1 MADLKD
7 LLGDAYKED
16 MTFDE
21 VNAALAEKDL
31 VDKSQ
36 FEGFVP
42 KSLLEKANSE
52 AADYKKKWKAASSE
66 QGRKAIEEAEQKAQ
80 AEEELKSLRRENKVS
95 KYEKQY
101 LAQKYDPKD
110 AFDIAEALYDGDMD
124 TVFKIQQKHD
134 DEVRKSIKA
143 EIMKDMTAPPS
154 GNQKTVDYSKQIAE
168 AQERGD
174 MVMVASLIRQQAE
187 ANAK

>member
-7 LLGDAYKED
+7 LLGDAYKEN
-16 MTFDE
+16 MTFDDI
-21 VNAALAEKDL
+21 NSALAERDL

-36 FEGFVP
+36 FDGFVP
-42 KSLLEKANSE
+42 KTLLDKANSE
-52 AADYKKKWKAASSE
+52 AADYKKRWKAASSE
-66 QGRKAIEEAEQKAQ
+66 QERKAIEEAEQKAQ
-80 AEEELKSLRRENKVS
+80 AEEELKNLRRENKVS

-134 DEVRKSIKA
+134 DEVRKNIKA
-143 EIMKDMTAPPS
+143 EIMKDMPAPPS

-168 AQERGD
+168 AQGRGD

>member
-1 MADLKD
+1 
-7 LLGDAYKED
+7 
-16 MTFDE
+16 
-21 VNAALAEKDL
+21 
-31 VDKSQ
+31 
-36 FEGFVP
+36 
-42 KSLLEKANSE
+42 
-52 AADYKKKWKAASSE
+52 
-66 QGRKAIEEAEQKAQ
+66 
-80 AEEELKSLRRENKVS
+80 
-95 KYEKQY
+95 
-101 LAQKYDPKD
+101 
-110 AFDIAEALYDGDMD
+110 MD

-143 EIMKDMTAPPS
+143 EIMKDMPAPPS

>member
-1 MADLKD
+1 MADLKE

-16 MTFDE
+16 MTLDDI
-21 VNAALAEKDL
+21 NTALAGIDL
-31 VDKSQ
+31 VEKSQ
-36 FEGFVP
+36 FDGFVP
-42 KSLLEKANSE
+42 KTLLEKANSE

-66 QGRKAIEEAEQKAQ
+66 QERKAIEEAELKAQ
-80 AEEELKSLRRENKVS
+80 TEEELKNLRRENKVS

-101 LAQKYDPKD
+101 LSQKYEAKD
-110 AFDIAEALYDGDMD
+110 ALEIAEALYDGDMD

-134 DEVRKSIKA
+134 EEVRKNIKA
-143 EIMKDMTAPPS
+143 EIMKDMPAPPS

-168 AQERGD
+168 AQAAGN
-174 MVMVASLIRQQAE
+174 MVLAASLIRQQAE

>member
-16 MTFDE
+16 MTFDD
-21 VNAALAEKDL
+21 VNSALAERDL

-36 FEGFVP
+36 FDGFVP
-42 KSLLEKANSE
+42 KTLLDKANSE

-66 QGRKAIEEAEQKAQ
+66 QERKSIEEAEQKAQ
-80 AEEELKSLRRENKVS
+80 AEEELKTLRRENKVS

-101 LAQKYDPKD
+101 LAQNYDAKD

-124 TVFKIQQKHD
+124 TVFKIQKKHD
-134 DEVRKSIKA
+134 DEVRKNIKA
-143 EIMKDMTAPPS
+143 EIMKDMPAPPS
-154 GNQKTVDYSKQIAE
+154 GNQKTVDFSKQIEE
-168 AQERGD
+168 AQANGD
-174 MVMVASLIRQQAE
+174 MARMASLIRRQAE

>member
-66 QGRKAIEEAEQKAQ
+66 HDRKAIEEAEQKAQ
-80 AEEELKSLRRENKVS
+80 AEEELKNLRRENKVS

-110 AFDIAEALYDGDMD
+110 AFDIAEALCDGDMD

-143 EIMKDMTAPPS
+143 EIMKDMPAPPS

-174 MVMVASLIRQQAE
+174 MAMVASLIRQQAE